1 MAQTRWEAD
10 FEERA
15 LASYLP
21 YVEGGGRQFGL
32 LPGRGR
38 RGGPGKDP
46 RGNGPG
52 GLGHQTQEEMK
63 ETMGGGGGGPEEQAV
78 QTEAQDGRKAGWY
91 LANVVI

>member
-63 ETMGGGGGGPEEQAV
+63 ETMGGGGGEG
-78 QTEAQDGRKAGWY
+78 GWKSKRSRQKRRM
-91 LANVVI
+91 VERQVGI